1 MAGYTRQS
9 IAEIIAGATVRA
21 APINAE
27 YNAIKDAF
35 AALTGHKH
43 DGNTGEG
50 GYIPLIAD
58 ADGLNKVVVDT
69 ATNTVIFYTEVAGVA
84 TPQVVFKDGV
94 FEPANDNDIDLG
106 SALKH
111 FKNAYIKGTLTVT
124 NVSATTLAVS
134 SNATVGGSLTVSG
147 ALTANGNTTVGN
159 ATTDTVTVT
168 AGVASSLIP
177 STDDSVDIGSPTK
190 EWRNLYV
197 DGVGNVDTLI
207 ADSADINGGNIDGA
221 AIGAAS
227 PSSGAFTT
235 LTASGGITGTVTGNV
250 TGNLTGNVTG
260 NVTGDVVGDVTGDI
274 ASSGTSTFNNVTVSG
289 TLNMDAGTT
298 ATIQNLTSPTNT
310 NDAATKGYVD
320 TSITNLIG
328 GAPGALDTLNE
339 LAAALNDDA
348 NAYSTLDTKIN
359 TKVSKAGDV
368 MTGNLDMGANVIT
381 SSTNPTAD
389 SELSRKA
396 YVDAQRD
403 TRVAKSGDTMSG
415 ALAMGGNKITGLA
428 DPTLAQDATTKNYI
442 DTLYGSTASAAASAA
457 AASASATD
465 AANSA
470 AASASSATAA
480 SNSASAASTSE
491 TNAATSESNA
501 STSASS
507 ASTSATNA
515 SNAQSYSE
523 EWANK
528 AEDSLVSVSA
538 GGNGTDEYSAKHWAA
553 KAAGVVANN
562 ANSINDNL
570 PTILPTL
577 NLDFANAKTLDPRIT
592 YTRSSTATY
601 YDEKG
606 RLVVAASGEPRFDH
620 DPDTLECKGLLIEEQ
635 RTNLITRSEQ
645 FDDADWT
652 KANSSISAN
661 ATTAP
666 DGTTTADKY
675 IFNNG
680 TTSPNSQ
687 LYNGVNIS
695 ASTAYTLSVYAKAAE
710 FDSFRFSLIHR
721 TGASAYIG
729 EVGYDF
735 DLSLGTVAFAIAA
748 GTAPTNYSSDIV
760 DVGNGWYRCSV
771 TATTDASAA
780 ILFNSM
786 RNKDTG
792 DGTSGIYI
800 WGAQVEAGAFPTSYI
815 SSTETFTS
823 RASTATYYDSTGTL
837 QTAAVDEERLSY
849 NPADLTAPATQLFE
863 EQRTNLFTYSET
875 DSTNWPIG
883 NSSDWANTPQVI
895 SGVKIDKFT
904 RNAVGVKDFSS
915 SSPLSTCSVFFY
927 DSGTAS
933 NSNTVIRLE
942 VRGSTVVF
950 DEILFDYSTKQFT
963 TKNGVGNLTVLGF
976 GNGLYRV
983 SISFSTTVAS
993 VTSHRVA
1000 IYGDATWLGGFQ
1012 LEEAAYPTS
1021 YIPTTSST
1029 VTRSAD
1035 VYSSATSTRSADSA
1049 SMTGDNFSE
1058 WYRQDEGTLYV
1069 DVDSFDSANAYVLTV
1084 GTASSGPR
1092 IQITYNG
1099 EHKLNTAVVDNS
1111 GTIVVANLGG
1121 PEGATSYIAAG
1132 YAEND
1137 VAISLD
1143 GSSVYTDTSC
1153 TLPTVETLFIG
1164 SDQSSGVPLNGTIRK
1179 LTYYP
1184 KRLPNATLQAMT
1196 EE

>member
-1 MAGYTRQS
+1 MATSWDQEAGMQS
-9 IAEIIAGATVRA
+9 DVDAAVVETFADRAEAAAANAEASETAASVSADTASTAASTASSANLAATVSA
-21 APINAE
+21 ANAATSE
-27 YNAIKDAF
+27 TNA
-35 AALTGHKH
+35 AAS
-43 DGNTGEG
+43 E
-50 GYIPLIAD
+50 
-58 ADGLNKVVVDT
+58 T
-69 ATNTVIFYTEVAGVA
+69 AAASSASAASSSAGVA
-84 TPQVVFKDGV
+84 G
-94 FEPANDNDIDLG
+94 L
-106 SALKH
+106 
-111 FKNAYIKGTLTVT
+111 
-124 NVSATTLAVS
+124 
-134 SNATVGGSLTVSG
+134 NATS
-147 ALTANGNTTVGN
+147 
-159 ATTDTVTVT
+159 
-168 AGVASSLIP
+168 ASES
-177 STDDSVDIGSPTK
+177 
-190 EWRNLYV
+190 
-197 DGVGNVDTLI
+197 
-207 ADSADINGGNIDGA
+207 
-221 AIGAAS
+221 
-227 PSSGAFTT
+227 
-235 LTASGGITGTVTGNV
+235 
-250 TGNLTGNVTG
+250 
-260 NVTGDVVGDVTGDI
+260 
-274 ASSGTSTFNNVTVSG
+274 
-289 TLNMDAGTT
+289 
-298 ATIQNLTSPTNT
+298 
-310 NDAATKGYVD
+310 
-320 TSITNLIG
+320 
-328 GAPGALDTLNE
+328 
-339 LAAALNDDA
+339 
-348 NAYSTLDTKIN
+348 
-359 TKVSKAGDV
+359 
-368 MTGNLDMGANVIT
+368 
-381 SSTNPTAD
+381 
-389 SELSRKA
+389 
-396 YVDAQRD
+396 
-403 TRVAKSGDTMSG
+403 
-415 ALAMGGNKITGLA
+415 
-428 DPTLAQDATTKNYI
+428 
-442 DTLYGSTASAAASAA
+442 ASAASTSASNASSSASAA
-457 AASASATD
+457 STSASNAATSET
-465 AANSA
+465 N
-470 AASASSATAA
+470 A
-480 SNSASAASTSE
+480 SNSASAASTSAS
-491 TNAATSESNA
+491 NAATS
-501 STSASS
+501 
-507 ASTSATNA
+507 A
-515 SNAQSYSE
+515 SNAATEVTYSE

-528 AEDSLVSVSA
+528 AEDSLVSVAA

-800 WGAQVEAGAFPTSYI
+800 WGAQVEAAAFPTSYI